1 MAFEFIENYIIKYQ
15 EIEEPDI
22 KRIGRLK
29 HCFYAVPELY
39 IRKAITAFEP
49 FPAELY
55 EFYETVG
62 FGFMNRQ
69 KDIGNCILD
78 PMSLVYINK
87 QEGYL
92 ATEKVKEFAN
102 YYDVNQFLLFFHSFD
117 EHYFAIRRET
127 INGKNEIWYKDKRIA
142 NSLRDFIYCCYIDS
156 DYILLHIARDEVKMK
171 REKALQ
177 EKQERKRIEEECG
190 KIRYLGGHILIDSC
204 P

>member
-1 MAFEFIENYIIKYQ
+1 MEFEFIKNYIIKYQ
-15 EIEEPDI
+15 EIEESDI

-39 IRKAITAFEP
+39 IQKAMTAFEP
-49 FPAELY
+49 FPAELH
-55 EFYETVG
+55 EFYETIG

-69 KDIGNCILD
+69 KNIGNRIID

-92 ATEKVKEFAN
+92 ATEKVKEFAS

-142 NSLRDFIYCCYIDS
+142 HSLRDFIYYCYTDS
-156 DYILLHIARDEVKMK
+156 DYILLHIARDEVRMN

-177 EKQERKRIEEECG
+177 EKKERKRIEEERS
-190 KIRYLGGHILIDSC
+190 KIRYLGGHILIDRC